1 MNDGRRLGVEITK
14 PPFALLLKGKRIR
27 SRNLCA
33 GYQGVIPLYGVGKI
47 SLTRQNTA

>member
-27 SRNLCA
+27 SRYFCLV
-33 GYQGVIPLYGVGKI
+33 YQGVILLYEVGKI